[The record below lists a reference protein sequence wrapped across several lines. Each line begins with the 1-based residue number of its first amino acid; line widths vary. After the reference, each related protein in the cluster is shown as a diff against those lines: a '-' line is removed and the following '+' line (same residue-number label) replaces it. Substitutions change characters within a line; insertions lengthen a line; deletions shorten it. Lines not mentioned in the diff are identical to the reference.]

1 MASETDALNHLLRDI
16 AQTNAVK
23 DIAAAPARDMTLA
36 EAEAE
41 LYEHTRYFTVRLER
55 SWQPNQGPRTT
66 EWSVVCSKSAGQ
78 PFRHFS
84 NTKLRTAVRHAID
97 HMTADPL
104 PTSTE
109 VSEQVERFGDDGPCC
124 GGGSQCRCGGGE

>member
-1 MASETDALNHLLRDI
+1 MELHDKGTNRLL
-16 AQTNAVK
+16 A
-23 DIAAAPARDMTLA
+23 DIAAAPAKDMTLA

-41 LYEHTRYFTVRLER
+41 LYEHTRLFTIRLER
-55 SWQPNQGPRTT
+55 AWALYNQPRTT
-66 EWSVVCSKSAGQ
+66 EWSVCCCRDERQSFRMFSA
-78 PFRHFS
+78 
-84 NTKLRTAVRHAID
+84 NTLRAAVVQAID
-97 HMTADPL
+97 YMRPDPL